1 MSQKPE
7 QTYRGRN
14 PLKTMLK
21 VFFIIILTIV
31 ILAVVLFFYFQ
42 RYIVYT
48 ENGIRLDLPFSIGTE
63 DSQPAVNPEDT
74 EEIILGN
81 H

>member
-14 PLKTMLK
+14 PLKTIFKTLLL
-21 VFFIIILTIV
+21 IILILV
-31 ILAVVLFFYFQ
+31 ISAVALFFYFQ

-48 ENGIRLDLPFSIGTE
+48 DDGIRLDLPFSIGAE
-63 DSQPAVNPEDT
+63 ARPADNPENT
-74 EEIILGN
+74 GEIILE
-81 H
+81 